1 MADLLTAN
9 KNDNVTLV
17 DALDK
22 VLEKG
27 VVINGDIMIRVAD
40 VDLVYL
46 GLRLILTS
54 VSKAEELSGKSFS
67 NPDKEFTPDDIAYIQ
82 KLQREIKKAEEN
94 IPKLIDLG
102 SPKKTEQGLAQ
113 LVLTLL
119 ELIRKLMEKEAFRRV
134 KRGSLSQAEVQKL
147 GLSLKAVK
155 KKIQE
160 VQAIFGIKDE
170 DIESYINDKELGNW
184 FEEIAKLLKNSD
196 KVKADLGLLIGIA
209 LLTSKG
215 DIESL
220 DTVWFIGGESI
231 YKDYIDLCSEVWVTV
246 MKFDS
251 LKVFL
256 APVEN
261 VLEVKEKVSFF
272 SPLVKRIHHYN
283 YYEVALYTQPSGFTL
298 DHCLE
303 LAQENEPKNF
313 EIRKY
318 VRV

>member
-1 MADLLTAN
+1 MTDLLAAN

-17 DALDK
+17 DVLDK

-67 NPDKEFTPDDIAYIQ
+67 NPDRELTPDDIAYIQ

-134 KRGSLSQAEVQKL
+134 KKGSLSQAEVQKL

-170 DIESYINDKELGNW
+170 DLNLDLGPLGN
-184 FEEIAKLLKNSD
+184 L
-196 KVKADLGLLIGIA
+196 
-209 LLTSKG
+209 
-215 DIESL
+215 
-220 DTVWFIGGESI
+220 
-231 YKDYIDLCSEVWVTV
+231 
-246 MKFDS
+246 M
-251 LKVFL
+251 
-256 APVEN
+256 
-261 VLEVKEKVSFF
+261 
-272 SPLVKRIHHYN
+272 
-283 YYEVALYTQPSGFTL
+283 
-298 DHCLE
+298 
-303 LAQENEPKNF
+303 
-313 EIRKY
+313 
-318 VRV
+318 

>member
-54 VSKAEELSGKSFS
+54 ISKAEELSGKSFS
-67 NPDKEFTPDDIAYIQ
+67 NPNRELTADDIAYIQ

-170 DIESYINDKELGNW
+170 DLNLDLGPLGN
-184 FEEIAKLLKNSD
+184 L
-196 KVKADLGLLIGIA
+196 
-209 LLTSKG
+209 
-215 DIESL
+215 
-220 DTVWFIGGESI
+220 
-231 YKDYIDLCSEVWVTV
+231 
-246 MKFDS
+246 M
-251 LKVFL
+251 
-256 APVEN
+256 
-261 VLEVKEKVSFF
+261 
-272 SPLVKRIHHYN
+272 
-283 YYEVALYTQPSGFTL
+283 
-298 DHCLE
+298 
-303 LAQENEPKNF
+303 
-313 EIRKY
+313 
-318 VRV
+318 

>member
-1 MADLLTAN
+1 MNFKMIVACDLQGVIGIDNQIPWKCSTDMKHFKEKTSGCIVVMGRKTFESMGSKPLPNRFNIVITRQPEKYN
-9 KNDNVTLV
+9 VDNEHKNLV
-17 DALDK
+17 FT
-22 VLEKG
+22 
-27 VVINGDIMIRVAD
+27 NG
-40 VDLVYL
+40 
-46 GLRLILTS
+46 
-54 VSKAEELSGKSFS
+54 F
-67 NPDKEFTPDDIAYIQ
+67 
-82 KLQREIKKAEEN
+82 
-94 IPKLIDLG
+94 
-102 SPKKTEQGLAQ
+102 
-113 LVLTLL
+113 
-119 ELIRKLMEKEAFRRV
+119 
-134 KRGSLSQAEVQKL
+134 
-147 GLSLKAVK
+147 
-155 KKIQE
+155 
-160 VQAIFGIKDE
+160 
-170 DIESYINDKELGNW
+170 
-184 FEEIAKLLKNSD
+184 KNSD